1 MLVHRSI
8 KFSGSHL
15 YAWAER
21 DTMSVLPK
29 ISAKVRTR
37 TARSGVE
44 RIYHEATALTQC
56 VLKIV
61 TKWQKNQ
68 TKSVLVHT
76 HLILTPTMLTVITKE
91 STRTRTRVTSNA
103 RAAIPTGWK
112 TSRCKR
118 RKQKQ
123 LINTMAR
130 LTFV

>member
-1 MLVHRSI
+1 MLRALTADQKYCVLLPSI
-8 KFSGSHL
+8 
-15 YAWAER
+15 YACDIA
-21 DTMSVLPK
+21 SP
-29 ISAKVRTR
+29 
-37 TARSGVE
+37 
-44 RIYHEATALTQC
+44 IYHEATALTQC